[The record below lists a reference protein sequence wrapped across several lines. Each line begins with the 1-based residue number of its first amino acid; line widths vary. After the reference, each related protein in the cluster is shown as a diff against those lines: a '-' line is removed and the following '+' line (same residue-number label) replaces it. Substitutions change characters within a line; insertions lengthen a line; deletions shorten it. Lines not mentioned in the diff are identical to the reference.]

1 MILQENGWTWIV
13 RCYFNKLHTERQIL
27 RVITYVESRYK
38 FIHDE
43 NVGTG
48 LKEVRRKKEGS
59 ESHSH
64 CIVTKTL
71 THTT

>member
-1 MILQENGWTWIV
+1 MYSPASMILQESGWNWIV

-43 NVGTG
+43 NAGTG
-48 LKEVRRKKEGS
+48 LKEVRRKQERAMKVIL
-59 ESHSH
+59 
-64 CIVTKTL
+64 IV
-71 THTT
+71 